1 MAHTLSTTAQ
11 GIAAHIAV
19 TNGTPTTTTLDIAE
33 VYGKRHDDVLR
44 IVRQRMTECPEE
56 WRLRN
61 FAETVTERPSPLNGA
76 PIQSPVIRLTEKGF
90 HFVVGKFT
98 GAKAVA
104 HQIAY
109 AEEFDRMKAA
119 LAQPVDARLRGH
131 DANQWPDTPTAV
143 TLANAG
149 AHPNSIDP
157 RALLLGGQTAL
168 LAPLPDDVATA
179 IDAKAWDMAREAHT
193 LARQH
198 LLRRVAYSA
207 QVGTA
212 APRLNAKAAKAAVA
226 STTLGNALAHLY
238 ATEVRRSVQAMQAI
252 AQVHQTQLAQA
263 MADLAAMGMGEPL

>member
-1 MAHTLSTTAQ
+1 MANTLTL
-11 GIAAHIAV
+11 
-19 TNGTPTTTTLDIAE
+19 GTSAIRELDGLYSLNDLHQASGGNSNQRPGEFLRIEQTKALIAE
-33 VYGKRHDDVLR
+33 IETADIPAVKTREG
-44 IVRQRMTECPEE
+44 
-56 WRLRN
+56 RN
-61 FAETVTERPSPLNGA
+61 GGTYACRELV
-76 PIQSPVIRLTEKGF
+76 
-90 HFVVGKFT
+90 
-98 GAKAVA
+98 
-104 HQIAY
+104 IAY
-109 AEEFDRMKAA
+109 AAWISAA
-119 LAQPVDARLRGH
+119 FHLKVIRVFLS
-131 DANQWPDTPTAV
+131 NQTPAP
-143 TLANAG
+143 AA
-149 AHPNSIDP
+149 APPHPNSIDP

-212 APRLNAKAAKAAVA
+212 APRLNTKAAKAAVA

-263 MADLAAMGMGEPL
+263 MADLAAMGMGEPQ